1 MLSVDDKLWQREQRD
16 LAIKQVHERYAQA
29 EERKKEQK
37 RELEKFGVQ
46 QQMNV
51 GLRLIIFSQMNVLV
65 CNLDSVVL
73 NFCMLTYFQ
82 LEDKDRSRIEN
93 IKTTERQKAMAELDE
108 WKRHQESL
116 AQQVK

>member
-37 RELEKFGVQ
+37 RALEKFGVQ
-46 QQMNV
+46 Q
-51 GLRLIIFSQMNVLV
+51 QMNVLV

-73 NFCMLTYFQ
+73 NVCMLTYFQ